1 MSSDYQAPIVA
12 VSHMWLGNYRAWGA
26 LTIYHAIV
34 FAGILTVAVRGSVGA
49 TLSWNGVECTEIY

>member
-1 MSSDYQAPIVA
+1 MSDANKAEIVA

-34 FAGILTVAVRGSVGA
+34 FAGILTVAVRVPQ
-49 TLSWNGVECTEIY
+49 LECERIEFR